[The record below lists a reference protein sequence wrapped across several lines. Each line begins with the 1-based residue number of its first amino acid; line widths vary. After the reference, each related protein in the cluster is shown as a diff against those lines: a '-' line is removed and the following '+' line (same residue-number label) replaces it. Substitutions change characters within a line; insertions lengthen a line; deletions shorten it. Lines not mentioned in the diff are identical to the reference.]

1 MLPPLPPVDAPVPS
15 TSSPLFPELDVP
27 ELNKSLPLVPEPPAF
42 MERTNMAPDDAAEL
56 WPLSTFTRPPVCEA
70 RVLPD

>member
-27 ELNKSLPLVPEPPAF
+27 ELNKSLPLVPEPPEF
-42 MERTNMAPDDAAEL
+42 IERTNMAPDDVEEL
-56 WPLSTFTRPPVCEA
+56 
-70 RVLPD
+70 